1 MGETII
7 ISGQSYAVRRSAR
20 RKNITVKADL
30 SGNITVAFP
39 AGYNVSAATEKLLAP
54 LLEEIIKRTAALPQ
68 AKNYTDGE
76 LYLFAGRE
84 YPLRLTDGNEGL
96 KFDGSRF
103 LLDKGR
109 QAEARKL
116 FERWYARALEKRLA
130 SILPRLC
137 KTLDVSPARISVK
150 TVSTV
155 WGSCSA
161 KRNITFCTRL
171 ALLPDRLFEY
181 VAVHELCHLK
191 ELNHSAA
198 FWREVEKLVPDY
210 KERRAELNRD
220 SRLYKWW

>member
-7 ISGQSYAVRRSAR
+7 ICGQSYAVRRSAR
-20 RKNITVKADL
+20 RKNIAVKADL
-30 SGNITVAFP
+30 GGNITVALP
-39 AGYNVSAATEKLLAP
+39 AGYKVSAAAEKLLAP

-84 YPLRLTDGNEGL
+84 YPLRLTDGSEGL
-96 KFDGSRF
+96 KFDGSSF
-103 LLDKGR
+103 TIGR
-109 QAEARKL
+109 QQTPEAFKQ
-116 FERWYARALEKRLA
+116 FERFYKRALEQKL
-130 SILPRLC
+130 SSLLPRLC

-150 TVSTV
+150 TVSSV

-161 KRNITFCTRL
+161 KRNVTFCTRL

-198 FWREVEKLVPDY
+198 FWREVEKNVPDY

-220 SRLYKWW
+220 SSLYKWW